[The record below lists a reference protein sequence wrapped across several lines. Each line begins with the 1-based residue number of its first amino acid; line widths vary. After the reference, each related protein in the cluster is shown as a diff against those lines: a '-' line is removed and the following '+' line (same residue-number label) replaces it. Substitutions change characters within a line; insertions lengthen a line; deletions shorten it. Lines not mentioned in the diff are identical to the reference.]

1 MTLKPNKLRT
11 TLPIIEVNDIV
22 IVHVD
27 KLPRSQCKSGLVT
40 ELIPSRDTKGRE
52 EKVRLSKS
60 NTIITRPVNK
70 LYLSECLNKN
80 STSATINKDTVQT
93 NTKPKCES
101 ALCVQHRRV
110 YSMFRLRIYSSFI
123 TLHLTKV

>member
-27 KLPRSQCKSGLVT
+27 KLPKSQWKLGLVT
-40 ELIPSRDTKGRE
+40 ELIPGRDTKVRGA
-52 EKVRLSKS
+52 KVSLSKT

-70 LYLSECLNKN
+70 LYLLERLNTN
-80 STSATINKDTVQT
+80 ITSATINKDTIQT
-93 NTKPKCES
+93 NTRPKHEAAVIS
-101 ALCVQHRRV
+101 NMKTR
-110 YSMFRLRIYSSFI
+110 FF
-123 TLHLTKV
+123 T